1 MRPEELAI
9 PTRLHPLKPSQAARG
24 QRTPGAS
31 PAQKESPFSKVLAS
45 ELASRSEGVGAAKRP
60 PGVTFSAHAQAR
72 LNERNISLSQLHQ
85 QRLENGVQLAARK
98 GSKNTLVLMD
108 DTAFIV
114 SVKNKKVI
122 TAITRDA
129 AVENVFTQIDS
140 ATIV

>member
-9 PTRLHPLKPSQAARG
+9 QTGLQPLRPSRAAKG

-31 PAQKESPFSKVLAS
+31 PAQKESPFSKVLAG
-45 ELASRSEGVGAAKRP
+45 ELATRSEGAGAAQRAS
-60 PGVTFSAHAQAR
+60 GVTFSAHAQAR
-72 LNERNISLSQLHQ
+72 LNERNISLTQLHQ
-85 QRLENGVQLAARK
+85 QRLNNGVRLAEQK
-98 GSKNTLVLMD
+98 GSKNTLVMMD

-114 SVKNKKVI
+114 SVSNKKVI